1 MKKVMKYMMLLLTV
15 GLLGL
20 SVHASAAPEV
30 MSAASAATEVVD
42 ADTLISGK
50 FMELSESVSD
60 NCCSEVSDME
70 GLCNV
75 GGGIVKNYRLSLSFI
90 ARAVPFALFENFSE
104 DVLTEKIIIDKHVEV
119 SVY

>member
-42 ADTLISGK
+42 ADIDLGESLVNFVDQSGISGI
-50 FMELSESVSD
+50 FADWRVLVMLVISCV
-60 NCCSEVSDME
+60 
-70 GLCNV
+70 LLYLA
-75 GGGIVKNYRLSLSFI
+75 IVKQYEPLLLLPI
-90 ARAVPFALFENFSE
+90 AFGMLLTNLPGAGLYHSELFA
-104 DVLTEKIIIDKHVEV
+104 
-119 SVY
+119 